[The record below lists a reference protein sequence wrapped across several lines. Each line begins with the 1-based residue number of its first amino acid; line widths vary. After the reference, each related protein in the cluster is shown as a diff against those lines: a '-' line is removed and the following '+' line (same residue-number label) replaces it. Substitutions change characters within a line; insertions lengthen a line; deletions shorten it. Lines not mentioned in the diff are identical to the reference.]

1 MNSKDYVREILD
13 RLMKKYQNRAPR
25 REGMKSQRRVMLKPA
40 ALYRHYADNNADIS
54 VKQEIHEAVDKLLDL
69 GMVTADYLKFS
80 TDIEKICLCEDKA
93 EEIYRYLEEEYG
105 DIPQGRLRQ
114 QAESLLEKYGQG
126 GDSSG
131 TSGCT
136 GETSGRSDET
146 SGRSDE
152 TSGRSDET
160 SGTEAGS
167 LVAPYICNVRLM
179 LEKPGYCPDPER
191 IGANLKMLRFMEGN
205 REKLYVKEASMLVYG
220 DSKWFEEHNYDEICS
235 IARQALGMPQE
246 EDERNDVVLAR
257 FGIYPT
263 EQEIFI
269 KGDWI
274 LEWKDHV
281 IRTAGMKGGIAVL
294 SGDIQDLV
302 KIRVGS
308 PRLMT
313 VENKTSYQ
321 RMQPEGTA
329 LVYLGGF
336 AVRYQVRFL
345 EKVLQDNP
353 ELECLHFGD
362 IDVGGF
368 LIHRHLCHAVG
379 ARFNLYRMGIRE
391 LEDPRFQPCRKKLT
405 ENDRSRMK
413 RLMEE
418 EEYREVLAYMD
429 EHDVKLEQEIISY
442 YEERERQR
450 QLKNR

>member
-13 RLMKKYQNRAPR
+13 QLMKKYQNRAPR

-131 TSGCT
+131 ISGCT
-136 GETSGRSDET
+136 GENSERSDET
-146 SGRSDE
+146 SGA
-152 TSGRSDET
+152 
-160 SGTEAGS
+160 EAGS

-220 DSKWFEEHNYDEICS
+220 DSKWLEEHNYDEICS

-246 EDERNDVVLAR
+246 EDERNDAVLAR

-302 KIRVGS
+302 KIRVRS

-368 LIHRHLCHAVG
+368 LIHRHLCRAVG

-405 ENDRSRMK
+405 ENDRIRMK
-413 RLMEE
+413 GLMEE

-442 YEERERQR
+442 YEERERQV
-450 QLKNR
+450 L

>member
-1 MNSKDYVREILD
+1 M
-13 RLMKKYQNRAPR
+13 
-25 REGMKSQRRVMLKPA
+25 
-40 ALYRHYADNNADIS
+40 
-54 VKQEIHEAVDKLLDL
+54 DKLLDL

-114 QAESLLEKYGQG
+114 QAESLLEKYGVG
-126 GDSSG
+126 ENSSG
-131 TSGCT
+131 IRGCA
-136 GETSGRSDET
+136 GEISGRI
-146 SGRSDE
+146 
-152 TSGRSDET
+152 DET

-167 LVAPYICNVRLM
+167 LVTYICDVRLM

-191 IGANLKMLRFMEGN
+191 IGANLKMLRFMEEN

-246 EDERNDVVLAR
+246 EDERNDAVLVR

-281 IRTAGMKGGIAVL
+281 VRTAGMKGGIAVL

-345 EKVLQDNP
+345 EKVLHDNP

-368 LIHRHLCHAVG
+368 LIHRHLCRAVS

-391 LEDPRFQPCRKKLT
+391 LEDPRFKPCRKKLT

-418 EEYREVLAYMD
+418 EEYGEVLAYMD

-442 YEERERQR
+442 YEEREQR
-450 QLKNR
+450 ENRRY

>member
-13 RLMKKYQNRAPR
+13 QLMKKYQNRAPR

-131 TSGCT
+131 ISGCT
-136 GETSGRSDET
+136 GENSERSDET
-146 SGRSDE
+146 SGA
-152 TSGRSDET
+152 
-160 SGTEAGS
+160 EAGS

-191 IGANLKMLRFMEGN
+191 IGANLKMLRFMEEN

-246 EDERNDVVLAR
+246 EDERNDAVLAR

-302 KIRVGS
+302 KIRVRS
-308 PRLMT
+308 PSLMT

-368 LIHRHLCHAVG
+368 LIHRHLCRAVG

-405 ENDRSRMK
+405 ENDRIRMK
-413 RLMEE
+413 GLMEE

-442 YEERERQR
+442 YEERERQV
-450 QLKNR
+450 L

>member
-13 RLMKKYQNRAPR
+13 QLMKKYQNRAPR

-131 TSGCT
+131 ISGCT
-136 GETSGRSDET
+136 GENSERSDET
-146 SGRSDE
+146 SGA
-152 TSGRSDET
+152 
-160 SGTEAGS
+160 EAGS

-191 IGANLKMLRFMEGN
+191 IGANLKMLRFMEEN

-368 LIHRHLCHAVG
+368 LIHRHLCRAVG

-405 ENDRSRMK
+405 ENDRIRMK
-413 RLMEE
+413 GLMEE

>member
-13 RLMKKYQNRAPR
+13 QLMKKYQNRAPR

-131 TSGCT
+131 ISGCT
-136 GETSGRSDET
+136 GENSERSDET
-146 SGRSDE
+146 SGA
-152 TSGRSDET
+152 
-160 SGTEAGS
+160 EAGS

-246 EDERNDVVLAR
+246 EDERNDAVLVR

-302 KIRVGS
+302 KIRVRS
-308 PRLMT
+308 PSLMT

-368 LIHRHLCHAVG
+368 LIHRHLCRAVG

-405 ENDRSRMK
+405 ENDRIRMK
-413 RLMEE
+413 GLMEE

>member
-13 RLMKKYQNRAPR
+13 QLMKKYQNRAPR

-131 TSGCT
+131 IRGCA
-136 GETSGRSDET
+136 G
-146 SGRSDE
+146 
-152 TSGRSDET
+152 ET

-179 LEKPGYCPDPER
+179 LEKPGYCPDPE
-191 IGANLKMLRFMEGN
+191 N

-246 EDERNDVVLAR
+246 EDERNDAVLAR

-281 IRTAGMKGGIAVL
+281 VRTAGMKGGIAVL

-302 KIRVGS
+302 KIRVRS

-368 LIHRHLCHAVG
+368 LIHRHLCRAVG

-413 RLMEE
+413 GLMEE

>member
-13 RLMKKYQNRAPR
+13 QLMKKYQNRAPR

-131 TSGCT
+131 ISGCT
-136 GETSGRSDET
+136 GENSERSDET
-146 SGRSDE
+146 SGA
-152 TSGRSDET
+152 
-160 SGTEAGS
+160 EAGS

-191 IGANLKMLRFMEGN
+191 IGANLKMLRFMEEN

-246 EDERNDVVLAR
+246 EDERNDALLAR

-294 SGDIQDLV
+294 
-302 KIRVGS
+302 
-308 PRLMT
+308 
-313 VENKTSYQ
+313 
-321 RMQPEGTA
+321 
-329 LVYLGGF
+329 
-336 AVRYQVRFL
+336 
-345 EKVLQDNP
+345 
-353 ELECLHFGD
+353 
-362 IDVGGF
+362 
-368 LIHRHLCHAVG
+368 
-379 ARFNLYRMGIRE
+379 
-391 LEDPRFQPCRKKLT
+391 
-405 ENDRSRMK
+405 
-413 RLMEE
+413 
-418 EEYREVLAYMD
+418 
-429 EHDVKLEQEIISY
+429 
-442 YEERERQR
+442 
-450 QLKNR
+450 

>member
-13 RLMKKYQNRAPR
+13 QLMKKYQNRAPR

-114 QAESLLEKYGQG
+114 QAESLLEKYGVG
-126 GDSSG
+126 ENSSG
-131 TSGCT
+131 IRGCAGKISGHI
-136 GETSGRSDET
+136 DET
-146 SGRSDE
+146 SGRIDE

-191 IGANLKMLRFMEGN
+191 IGANLKMLRFMEKD

-246 EDERNDVVLAR
+246 EDERNDAVLAR

-302 KIRVGS
+302 KIRVRS

-353 ELECLHFGD
+353 ELECMHFGD

-368 LIHRHLCHAVG
+368 LIHRHLCRAVG

-413 RLMEE
+413 GLMEE

-442 YEERERQR
+442 YEERERQV
-450 QLKNR
+450 L